1 MTRPL
6 FGTLV
11 VVGVHLDAQ
20 PFEIFF
26 DEGGWF
32 TSCIMV
38 NHHVRD
44 SLMLNEEQHSFPV
57 HLSLMPIPN
66 RKQ

>member
-1 MTRPL
+1 MPLPL

-11 VVGVHLDAQ
+11 MVGVHLDAQ

-26 DEGGWF
+26 DKGGWF
-32 TSCIMV
+32 TPRNMV

-44 SLMLNEEQHSFPV
+44 SLMLHEE
-57 HLSLMPIPN
+57 
-66 RKQ
+66 

>member
-1 MTRPL
+1 MPRPL
-6 FGTLV
+6 IGTLA
-11 VVGVHLDAQ
+11 VVGVHRDAQ

-32 TSCIMV
+32 TPRIMV

-44 SLMLNEEQHSFPV
+44 SLMLHEE
-57 HLSLMPIPN
+57 
-66 RKQ
+66 